1 MVRSLLRGSSGSQMT
16 SPVLPVPAKMEC
28 LCAGLC
34 FALQYPANILP
45 SHLVSAQPDLIS
57 SFSGFDWPTLTSL
70 LHLGACC
77 PSCDSCTYHSLV
89 YANGQNFTDVDSPCQ
104 TCYCEVHS
112 WAYSCPAEPLLS
124 PLS

>member
-28 LCAGLC
+28 LCAGLY

-45 SHLVSAQPDLIS
+45 SRPVSAQPDPV
-57 SFSGFDWPTLTSL
+57 FSGFDQPTLTSL
-70 LHLGACC
+70 PHLGACC
-77 PSCDSCTYHSLV
+77 PSCESCTYHGLV
-89 YANGQNFTDVDSPCQ
+89 YTNGQNFTDVDSPCQ

-112 WAYSCPAEPLLS
+112 QAHSCPAEPLLG
-124 PLS
+124 PFP